1 MERRGIRRLKHC
13 WKHCCK
19 WSYLLKGVAVL
30 AWLNFGVWLLRFGAV
45 PVFISLGT
53 LLLPVDVVHCITL
66 FVKSA
71 RCCCILSELC
81 LWLSP
86 RHTLYL
92 LFVVLHCRDIVQPLI
107 PGCSL
112 VLTLLDEG
120 SSESGTA
127 TQHIM
132 LSPAAY
138 ESSSD
143 SGSSPNGSS
152 PFLNADNEGVTNNED
167 DEISG
172 FLPPV
177 QLPLT
182 ALPSVQAVCQGHRLL
197 FTSEFQG
204 QAAKS
209 TMNFS
214 DWRDLARTYGMDCFL
229 AVPLCFAQHDMGT
242 LLLMSSQPAA
252 LDKHV
257 RKLVLELGLVVS
269 QTMYTLLCMQQM
281 RAGDYIINDIL
292 PEKVRDCVFGFCY
305 VPILWVSSVAV
316 KPLYGAQSNASA
328 VVATGGFAAC

>member
-1 MERRGIRRLKHC
+1 M
-13 WKHCCK
+13 
-19 WSYLLKGVAVL
+19 
-30 AWLNFGVWLLRFGAV
+30 
-45 PVFISLGT
+45 
-53 LLLPVDVVHCITL
+53 
-66 FVKSA
+66 
-71 RCCCILSELC
+71 
-81 LWLSP
+81 
-86 RHTLYL
+86 
-92 LFVVLHCRDIVQPLI
+92 QPLI

-112 VLTLLDEG
+112 VLTLLDDG
-120 SSESGTA
+120 SLETGTA

-132 LSPAAY
+132 LSSAAS
-138 ESSSD
+138 EG
-143 SGSSPNGSS
+143 SGSRQGSS
-152 PFLNADNEGVTNNED
+152 EHLSAENED
-167 DEISG
+167 VAGNDDDEDLSG

-197 FTSEFQG
+197 FTSEFRG
-204 QAAKS
+204 QDAES

-281 RAGDYIINDIL
+281 RAGDHIINDIL
-292 PEKVRDCVFGFCY
+292 PEKVSGHCVMTVRCVSTCTLLQVLCGVSVIAVCY
-305 VPILWVSSVAV
+305 NEMIVLCGLQ
-316 KPLYGAQSNASA
+316 K
-328 VVATGGFAAC
+328 TK